1 MLKRITDLPL
11 THQFLGFLVVSFVIC
26 GGWYFFSISGAQG
39 EVESA
44 KRNRNTLQGQL
55 KNYQSQGYG
64 EKVQIKKERKKIL
77 IREIQASRD
86 TLPTEDQ
93 VADFLLSLK
102 NHADSTGLA
111 IVKLQKMEKVY
122 QAQYAMVPIRMEVF
136 GNTVDLVRFF
146 QTLAEPQERMVNI
159 KDLKLRWV
167 NPSTN
172 RAMVTKDS
180 ELAESERLVANS
192 QLQSQHKE
200 LAEKIKRILEL
211 DIEQRLGKISAKFTV
226 NAFTMLNDEERANI
240 GDLMR

>member
-1 MLKRITDLPL
+1 
-11 THQFLGFLVVSFVIC
+11 VC
-26 GGWYFFSISGAQG
+26 GGWYYFSISGAQA

-44 KRNRNTLQGQL
+44 KRNRDGLKGQL
-55 KNYQSQGYG
+55 TRYKQQGYG

-77 IREIQASRD
+77 IREIKASRD

-122 QAQYAMVPIRMEVF
+122 ESQYSMVPIKMEVF

-159 KDLKLRWV
+159 KNLSLRWV
-167 NPSTN
+167 NPTTN
-172 RAMVTKDS
+172 RAIVTKDS
-180 ELAESERLVANS
+180 ELAESERLVTSA
-192 QLQSQHKE
+192 QLQSQHKD
-200 LAEKIKRILEL
+200 LAEKIKRIVEL

-226 NAFTMLNDEERANI
+226 NAFTMLTDDERNNI
-240 GDLMR
+240 GDLVR

>member
-1 MLKRITDLPL
+1 LLKRITDLPL
-11 THQFLGFLVVSFVIC
+11 THQFLGFLVISFVIC
-26 GGWYFFSISGAQG
+26 GGWYFTSISGAQAD
-39 EVESA
+39 VEQA
-44 KRNRNTLQGQL
+44 KRNRDGLKRQL
-55 KNYQSQGYG
+55 MTYQSQGYG

-77 IREIQASRD
+77 IREIKASRN

-122 QAQYAMVPIRMEVF
+122 ERQYAMVPIRMEVF

-159 KDLKLRWV
+159 KDLSLRWV

-172 RAMVTKDS
+172 RAMGTKDS
-180 ELAESERLVANS
+180 ELAESERLVASS
-192 QLQSQHKE
+192 QLQSQHKD
-200 LAEKIKRILEL
+200 LADKIKRILEL

-226 NAFTMLNDEERANI
+226 NAFTMLTKEERENLDQLI
-240 GDLMR
+240 R